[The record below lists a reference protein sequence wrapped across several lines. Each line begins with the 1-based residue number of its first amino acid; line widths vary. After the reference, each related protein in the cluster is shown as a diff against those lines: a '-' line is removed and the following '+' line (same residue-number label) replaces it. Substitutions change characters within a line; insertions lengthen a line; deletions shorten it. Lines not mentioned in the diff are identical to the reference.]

1 MRGWNGGLIRAAVL
15 LSALG
20 LLGAGPDAA
29 ALLAE
34 GWNPYPVKLV
44 RPVAPPLSAMARI
57 GERMFFDA
65 RLSASGRQSCAS
77 CHDPARH
84 FGPPG
89 QAPAMPGGAGM
100 QALGTRPPPSLAYLE
115 RQAVFSIGPDSDGD
129 EDGAVSLAQKVADAR
144 GVKRHRKTAADPGA
158 AGANLVPQGGL
169 FWDGRAATLQEQALV
184 PLLNPREMANP
195 DRASLAG
202 KLRRLGYGRAL
213 AALIGPNLEGDDRL
227 LLGEAMFALARFQIE
242 DPRFHPYSSKF
253 DAWLEGRARFTP
265 AELRGYQAF
274 NDPAR
279 GNCGGCHVD
288 QPGADGLPPLLTD
301 TQFEALGAPRNM
313 ALADNRDPRH
323 FDLGLC
329 GPERT
334 DMSGQAQYCGM
345 FITPTL
351 RNVATRHVF
360 FHNGVFR
367 SLQAVLDF
375 YDFRDVAP
383 GRVYPR
389 RADGTVAKFDDL
401 PRRYWA
407 NVDTTDAPFDRHEGE
422 APAMSAQEEADII
435 AFLRTLTDG
444 YAPP

>member
-1 MRGWNGGLIRAAVL
+1 MRGWGGGPGRAAVL
-15 LSALG
+15 LLAVSLVA
-20 LLGAGPDAA
+20 AGPDPA

-44 RPVAPPLSAMARI
+44 RPAAGPLSGMARI
-57 GERMFFDA
+57 GKRMFADI

-84 FGPPG
+84 YGPPG
-89 QAPAMPGGAGM
+89 ETAVMPGGADM
-100 QALGTRPPPSLAYLE
+100 RSEGTRPPPSLAYLE
-115 RQAVFSIGPDSDGD
+115 RQAVFSVGPDGD
-129 EDGAVSLAQKVADAR
+129 EDESVSLAQKVAAAR
-144 GVKRHRKTAADPGA
+144 GVRLRAKTAANPGA

-169 FWDGRAATLQEQALV
+169 FWDGRADTLQEQALA
-184 PLLNPREMANP
+184 PLLNPREMAN
-195 DRASLAG
+195 ASAAVLAG
-202 KLRRLGYGRAL
+202 KLRQLGYARAL
-213 AALIGPNLEGDDRL
+213 AAIVGDTVLHDDRL
-227 LLGEAMFALARFQIE
+227 LVGEAMFALARYQIE
-242 DPRFHPYSSKF
+242 DPSFHAYSSKF

-274 NDPAR
+274 NDPER

-288 QPGADGLPPLLTD
+288 QPGADGLPPRLTD
-301 TQFEALGAPRNM
+301 TQFEALGAPRNP
-313 ALADNRDPRH
+313 ALADNRDPAH

-334 DMSGQAQYCGM
+334 DLERQTQYCGM

-351 RNVATRHVF
+351 RNVAARRVF

-367 SLQAVLDF
+367 SLQAVLEF
-375 YDFRDVAP
+375 YNFRDVAP

-407 NVDTTDAPFDRHEGE
+407 NLDVADAPFDRHRGE
-422 APAMSAQEEADII
+422 APAMSAQDMADII

-444 YAPP
+444 YRAGR